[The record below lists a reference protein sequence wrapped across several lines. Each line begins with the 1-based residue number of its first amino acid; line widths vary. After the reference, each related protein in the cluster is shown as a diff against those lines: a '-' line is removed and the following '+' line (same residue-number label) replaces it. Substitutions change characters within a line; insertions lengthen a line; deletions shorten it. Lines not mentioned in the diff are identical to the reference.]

1 MNWSG
6 HNDKNAPW
14 GVRVPPQKE
23 GSSSKKK
30 SPNSGGGGG
39 GGDDDFFDDFFKG
52 PSRIRNIILLLMGAV
67 VLWLGSAVYRVN
79 PDEEGIVLRFG
90 KWVRTTDPG
99 LHFHYPY
106 PIETV
111 YKPKVTQIN
120 RTEIG
125 YRGEESR
132 DRPLSRQILEESL
145 MLTGDENI
153 LDVNAAVLW
162 RIKDAQLYLFN
173 MRSPAQTVKSVAE
186 SVVREIIGSNKI
198 EYLFTE
204 GRDFVQDEAHAIVQK
219 LMDDYQS
226 GVEIIQVQLKK
237 VDPPEQVK
245 DAFHD
250 VQNAKADQERL
261 RNQAEA
267 YRNEIVPQARGEASR
282 LVNEA
287 EAYKSEVVSLAQ
299 GRAARFNSV
308 LKSYNLN
315 KEVTHQRIY
324 IETLEEVMANTQKM
338 FVDDAWSG
346 GGLLPYMFIPELK
359 KSLETK

>member
-1 MNWSG
+1 MNWSD
-6 HNDKNAPW
+6 NDKNSPW
-14 GVRVPPQKE
+14 GTRTPPKDE
-23 GSSSKKK
+23 NSS
-30 SPNSGGGGG
+30 PRGGGGG
-39 GGDDDFFDDFFKG
+39 SRRGGNDDDLFAQFFEGPHKKRNLILFF
-52 PSRIRNIILLLMGAV
+52 LAAL
-67 VLWLGSAVYRVN
+67 VLWIGSGIYRVN

-90 KWVRTTDPG
+90 KWVRTTEPG
-99 LHFHYPY
+99 LHLHYPY
-106 PIETV
+106 PVETV

-132 DRPLSRQILEESL
+132 DRPQSRQILEESL

-153 LDVNAAVLW
+153 LDVNVAVLW

-186 SVVREIIGSNKI
+186 SVVREVVGRNKI

-204 GRDFVQDEAHAIVQK
+204 GRDAVQEETHQIVQQ
-219 LMDDYQS
+219 LLDDYQS
-226 GVEIIQVQLKK
+226 GVEIVQVQLKQ

-267 YRNEIVPQARGEASR
+267 YRNEVVPKARGEAAR

-299 GRAARFNSV
+299 GRASRFDSV
-308 LKSYNLN
+308 LNSYLSD
-315 KEVTHQRIY
+315 KEVTRYRMY
-324 IETLEEVMANTQKM
+324 IETLEEVMTNTQKM
-338 FVDDAWSG
+338 VVDDAWGG

-359 KSLETK
+359 KGVEQR